1 MGFVK
6 DPAEVERCLEFVEAY
21 SPCRFCLIAVGS
33 PQQEVLAHALQQ
45 RGKASGLALCVG
57 ASIDFLTGAEQR
69 APLWMQRQGLEWLYR
84 LVQNPGR
91 LAKRYLGGAPRLIEL
106 LLRGQFILR
115 SAGTASQLSIPPFPA
130 RPD

>member
-1 MGFVK
+1 
-6 DPAEVERCLEFVEAY
+6 
-21 SPCRFCLIAVGS
+21 
-33 PQQEVLAHALQQ
+33 
-45 RGKASGLALCVG
+45 
-57 ASIDFLTGAEQR
+57 
-69 APLWMQRQGLEWLYR
+69 MQRQGLEWLYR